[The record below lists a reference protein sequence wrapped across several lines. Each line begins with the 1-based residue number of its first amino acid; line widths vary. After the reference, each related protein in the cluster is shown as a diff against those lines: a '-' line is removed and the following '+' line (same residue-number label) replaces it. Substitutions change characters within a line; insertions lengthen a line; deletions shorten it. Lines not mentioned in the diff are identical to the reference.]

1 MLLGRERKSSWLEQI
16 KWGRGILNLI
26 EAPSILPHG
35 QLCCSTILTFLP
47 FFSHTV
53 LFSKPEQRHPC
64 FRYSKLSVTMWV
76 VMRLHV
82 RIPPASVVAVRNKR
96 RRMPSAMANASGR
109 IEVFPVLAVRSSG
122 ARATRLS
129 GAKGTRSL
137 LLSERWSVEVQEI
150 LTHAK
155 KILIVQK
162 APNACHVDLPLSKT
176 HSQNKC
182 P

>member
-1 MLLGRERKSSWLEQI
+1 MCKAQVMLLGRERKSSWLEQI

-109 IEVFPVLAVRSSG
+109 IEGNPIIASVRAVVCRSS
-122 ARATRLS
+122 RNSHTCKENSHSPKSPQRLP
-129 GAKGTRSL
+129 R
-137 LLSERWSVEVQEI
+137 
-150 LTHAK
+150 
-155 KILIVQK
+155 
-162 APNACHVDLPLSKT
+162 
-176 HSQNKC
+176 
-182 P
+182 